1 MFTFILTFILS
12 LCLCVDRLAAASLEF
27 TFAHSVN
34 GQPLLMDSLRN
45 ANTAQELHSFT
56 RVSYLLSDF
65 ALQRDDGTWVEIPDQ
80 YAWIDV
86 ASHRKSARVDGFPQG
101 TYKAIRFFVGPDAK
115 ANAGDVST
123 YPADHPLNPNLNS
136 LHWSWQGGYIF
147 LALEGLFRAEGEIPS
162 GFSYHLARDPNRVE
176 VTLPAPIDLI
186 NDAVVFIDF
195 DLGKLINQPHP
206 LSFKKDGAATHS
218 RDGDAVSQSLVRN
231 LPQAFQITRV
241 VAGSSRETLP
251 IVKPLYLPP
260 HYTPY
265 RFTMSQSFPMPNLP
279 RDNPLIEERVALG
292 EALFHET
299 ALSKNGKLSC
309 ASCHQ
314 AAYAFSDPRRYSQG
328 VENRVG
334 TRQAMPLF
342 NLAWKSSFFWDGRAP
357 SLREQVLVPIQDHVE
372 MDSSLASVI
381 SKLSAMPS
389 YPPRFEAAFGSP
401 EITPEK
407 LGLALEQFLLTLL
420 SYDSKFDRVVQAKAE
435 LSTEEKR
442 GFELFFTE
450 HDPRTGQFGADC
462 FHCHGG
468 PLFTDHQFH
477 NNGLEPDKDDAGRER
492 ATGRESDRDK
502 FATPS
507 LRNVALT
514 APYMHDGSVTTLEEV
529 VAHYNQGV
537 HRGATLDP
545 NLAKHPPEGI
555 ALSPGDQKAI
565 VAFLE
570 TLSEE
575 KWLQQIDSK

>member
-206 LSFKKDGAATHS
+206 LSFKKDGVATHS

-299 ALSKNGKLSC
+299 ALSKDGKLSC

>member
-1 MFTFILTFILS
+1 MWSTNPHKSVLS
-12 LCLCVDRLAAASLEF
+12 LLLPLLFSLLLCAGPLAAASLELNF
-27 TFAHSVN
+27 SHRVD
-34 GQPLLMDSLRN
+34 GEPLLLDSLRYAN
-45 ANTAQELHSFT
+45 AAKESHSFT

-65 ALQRDDGTWVEIPDQ
+65 GLQREDGTWVKIPDQ

-101 TYKAIRFFVGPDAK
+101 TYKALRFFIGPDAK
-115 ANAGDVST
+115 ANAADVSV

-147 LALEGLFRAEGEIPS
+147 LALEGLFRAENETPS

-176 VTLPAPIDLI
+176 VTLQAPIDLAS
-186 NDAVVFIDF
+186 DAVVFIDF

-206 LSFKKDGAATHS
+206 LSFKKDGVSTHS

-231 LPQAFQITRV
+231 IPQAFQITRV
-241 VAGSSRETLP
+241 VSATSPKTLP
-251 IVKPLYLPP
+251 TVAPLYLPP

-314 AAYAFSDPRRYSQG
+314 PAYAFSDPRRYSQG

-372 MDSSLASVI
+372 MDSSIASVI

-420 SYDSKFDRVVQAKAE
+420 SYDPSGSRQ
-435 LSTEEKR
+435 
-442 GFELFFTE
+442 G
-450 HDPRTGQFGADC
+450 RT
-462 FHCHGG
+462 
-468 PLFTDHQFH
+468 
-477 NNGLEPDKDDAGRER
+477 
-492 ATGRESDRDK
+492 
-502 FATPS
+502 
-507 LRNVALT
+507 
-514 APYMHDGSVTTLEEV
+514 
-529 VAHYNQGV
+529 
-537 HRGATLDP
+537 
-545 NLAKHPPEGI
+545 HP
-555 ALSPGDQKAI
+555 
-565 VAFLE
+565 
-570 TLSEE
+570 
-575 KWLQQIDSK
+575 